1 MGICKGF
8 EAKKRGG
15 VELKSAALTSSNDIV
30 FLIHFLLI
38 SRILSKF
45 AVRLRIWIFSI
56 VHLSAITFAKTK

>member
-1 MGICKGF
+1 MGICEGF

-15 VELKSAALTSSNDIV
+15 VDSQTAALTLSNDIV

-45 AVRLRIWIFSI
+45 AVRLRIWIFPI
-56 VHLSAITFAKTK
+56 VHMFAIAFAKTK

>member
-1 MGICKGF
+1 MGICEGL
-8 EAKKRGG
+8 ETEKRRD

-45 AVRLRIWIFSI
+45 AVRLRIWILTI